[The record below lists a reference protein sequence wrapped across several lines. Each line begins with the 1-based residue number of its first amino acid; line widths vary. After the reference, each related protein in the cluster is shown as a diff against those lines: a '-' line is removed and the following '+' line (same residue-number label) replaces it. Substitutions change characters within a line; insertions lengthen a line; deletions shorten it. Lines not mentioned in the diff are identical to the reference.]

1 MDKINRLQTI
11 DGSIFYYR
19 NSINN
24 TYDIYFY
31 GGSPACLFDIDYQ
44 EESIETYPT
53 TIQPDKILMITE
65 DIKIDTNNRYAN

>member
-11 DGSIFYYR
+11 DGSVFYYH

-31 GGSPACLFDIDYQ
+31 GGGPASLFDIDYQ
-44 EESIETYPT
+44 EESIKTYPT
-53 TIQPDKILMITE
+53 SIQPDKILMITE
-65 DIKIDTNNRYAN
+65 DIKFDTNNRYAN